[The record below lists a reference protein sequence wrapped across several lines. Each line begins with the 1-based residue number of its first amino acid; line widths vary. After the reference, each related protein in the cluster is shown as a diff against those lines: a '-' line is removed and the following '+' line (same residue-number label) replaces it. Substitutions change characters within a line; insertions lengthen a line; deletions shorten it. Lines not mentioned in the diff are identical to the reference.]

1 MIKGL
6 SRTILFDT
14 GGRGHILLSNMAK
27 CDIKAEEID
36 AVVLSHIHD
45 DHTGGLNEFL
55 KKNNNVEIFLPKAFP
70 DSFKGELR
78 RVGASVVETTE
89 PCKICDDAW
98 TTGVLDSGIKEQGLY
113 ILTSKGVVVITGCAH
128 TGIVHL
134 SEAARRHSKKAL
146 FAVLGGFHM
155 GGFSERSIN
164 KVIQELRELGIQK
177 VGPCHCSGDDTR
189 KLMKEAF
196 GEGYLSAGVGAEMVF
211 EIAPKVSQ

>member
-1 MIKGL
+1 
-6 SRTILFDT
+6 
-14 GGRGHILLSNMAK
+14 
-27 CDIKAEEID
+27 
-36 AVVLSHIHD
+36 
-45 DHTGGLNEFL
+45 
-55 KKNNNVEIFLPKAFP
+55 LPKAFP

-128 TGIVHL
+128 PGIVHL
-134 SEAARRHSKKAL
+134 AEAARRHSKKAF